1 MSIRHTEKEC
11 GYPHC
16 AWNTSRL
23 AYDGLEVCPVTRKK
37 SQSLCIP
44 RQEKDITVT
53 CRHRIISEQDILSE
67 NFKTPSGNGKGL
79 LEAKVP
85 SVKRRTSCVYADLKE
100 LHLQMEIL
108 KAA

>member
-1 MSIRHTEKEC
+1 MRISRV
-11 GYPHC
+11 C

-23 AYDGLEVCPVTRKK
+23 AYDGSGTVCPVTREITV
-37 SQSLCIP
+37 SVHS

-53 CRHRIISEQDILSE
+53 CRHRIISEQDILSRE
-67 NFKTPSGNGKGL
+67 LLKPLPVTERSL

-85 SVKRRTSCVYADLKE
+85 SVKRRTSCVYADLKRTSFTEME
-100 LHLQMEIL
+100 LL